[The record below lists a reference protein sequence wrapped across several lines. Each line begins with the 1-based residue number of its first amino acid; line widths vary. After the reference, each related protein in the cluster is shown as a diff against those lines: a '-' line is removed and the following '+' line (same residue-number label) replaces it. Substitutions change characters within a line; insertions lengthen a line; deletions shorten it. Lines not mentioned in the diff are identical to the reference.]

1 MINYNYVT
9 ITINRKMSKRF
20 LKDRKVNW
28 GWGDIVLS
36 FMVLKNTMKLSKY

>member
-1 MINYNYVT
+1 
-9 ITINRKMSKRF
+9 MSKRV

-36 FMVLKNTMKLSKY
+36 FLDLKKYYETVKILE